1 MYFSISLTHATLGNY
16 LNGYFTID
24 NSYNIINFYDI
35 SDLNTNI
42 LTVPPHAAE
51 YSLAQLNSLSINV
64 YNPITANQLGSVQGT
79 FISKIISLQNQ
90 VPKTQYPTGYYRLS
104 YADNNNTWLDFY
116 TPTETK
122 ININLNTQVVITP
135 ILAPLSN
142 VCFPK
147 GTPVNTDQG
156 IIDIDRINITKHT
169 INNKK
174 IVCVTETRSTEDF
187 LVCIEKGAILNG
199 AFKND
204 KIIPTNTTYITAN
217 HIIYHG
223 RPRPAIGFVN
233 NTTITKVPYNNELL
247 YNIVM
252 EQHDTMIING
262 LLCETLDPENSIAK
276 LYQLYNS
283 VPLDKKEH
291 IMKFWNAN
299 VLNAIKT
306 N

>member
-1 MYFSISLTHATLGNY
+1 MYFSISLSTPTLGNL

-24 NSYNIINFYDI
+24 NGNNITNFYDI

-42 LTVPPHAAE
+42 LFVP
-51 YSLAQLNSLSINV
+51 S
-64 YNPITANQLGSVQGT
+64 NPFGSTNRYDPANGNQITDYGGIY
-79 FISKIISLQNQ
+79 ISNIISLRN
-90 VPKTQYPTGYYRLS
+90 TYPTGYYRLS
-104 YADNNNTWLDFY
+104 GNGQPNNSWLDLF
-116 TPTETK
+116 EGSGQG
-122 ININLNTQVVITP
+122 LNARDMTIVITP
-135 ILAPLSN
+135 IPAPLSN

-187 LVCIEKGAILNG
+187 LVCIEKGACLTIDTL
-199 AFKND
+199 
-204 KIIPTNTTYITAN
+204 IVPTNTTYITAN
-217 HIIYHG
+217 HMIYHNG
-223 RPRPAIGFVN
+223 LPRPAISFVN

-283 VPLDKKEH
+283 VPLDKKEY

-299 VLNAIKT
+299 ALNAIKT